1 MIDVSDLTVARGGV
15 TVFEDVSI
23 TVEEGEF
30 VALVGP
36 NGAGKTT
43 LLQAING
50 VLDPES
56 GGVRIDDCA
65 ITGCSARELGRLVAT
80 VPQDTHV
87 GFDFSVEDIVAMG
100 RTPYHTRFG
109 RSDSEADRRAVRRAL
124 ERTATAQF
132 AERPV
137 DEVSGGERQR
147 VLLARALAQ
156 DTPALLLD
164 EPTASLDVNHQV
176 ETLSLVSELAA
187 SGKAALAAI
196 HDLDLAARFCDRLVL
211 LADGRVLA
219 NGPPAVVLDADPIG
233 SAFDADAAVATHPT
247 TGTPS
252 VTAFG
257 DRRDRDLTVHVVGS
271 GRVAARVIARLHD
284 AGATVTVG
292 PLPDGDFAVETA
304 RARDVET
311 VTVSPFASP
320 DGESRQRATAL
331 RDAADVTV
339 AADPP
344 AADGI
349 ASLLD
354 GQSPVVTVTGGG
366 DAEVGEE
373 DVESDTGGRDRPD
386 GRTERSATVTT
397 VSGVVGA
404 VATLERERELPADD

>member
-15 TVFEDVSI
+15 TVFEDVSLS
-23 TVEEGEF
+23 VDEGEF

-43 LLQAING
+43 LLQAITG
-50 VLDPES
+50 VLTPES
-56 GGVRIDDCA
+56 GTVRVDGRPISD
-65 ITGCSARELGRLVAT
+65 CSARERGRLVAT

-109 RSDSEADRRAVRRAL
+109 RTDREADQRAIRRAL
-124 ERTATAQF
+124 DRTDTARF
-132 AERPV
+132 ADRPV

-196 HDLDLAARFCDRLVL
+196 HDLDLAARFCDRIVL

-219 NGPPAVVLDADPIG
+219 NGPPAEVLDASALG
-233 SAFDADAAVATHPT
+233 AAFDADAAVTTHPT

-252 VTAFG
+252 VTALG
-257 DRRDRDLTVHVVGS
+257 DRRDRELTVHVVGT
-271 GRVAARVIARLHD
+271 GRTAARVIARLHD
-284 AGATVTVG
+284 AGVTVTVG
-292 PLPDGDFAVETA
+292 PLPEGDLAAETA
-304 RARDVET
+304 RARDLET
-311 VTVSPFASP
+311 VTAPAFGSP
-320 DGESRQRATAL
+320 DAAIRDRVRVL
-331 RDAADVTV
+331 RDEADALV

-349 ASLLD
+349 AAVLD
-354 GQSPVVTVTGGG
+354 ARLPVVTVDGARPVDT
-366 DAEVGEE
+366 ECE
-373 DVESDTGGRDRPD
+373 DRIAPTRPEKSTRVASPAD
-386 GRTERSATVTT
+386 VLEALVTV
-397 VSGVVGA
+397 A
-404 VATLERERELPADD
+404 PERELPADD

>member
-1 MIDVSDLTVARGGV
+1 VIEVEDLTVARGGV
-15 TVFEDVSI
+15 TVFEGVSL
-23 TVEEGEF
+23 TVDEDEF

-50 VLDPES
+50 VLEPES
-56 GGVRIDDCA
+56 GTVEIDGRRVID
-65 ITGCSARELGRLVAT
+65 CSARERGRLVAT

-109 RSDSEADRRAVRRAL
+109 RSDREADDRAVRRAL
-124 ERTATAQF
+124 DRTDTARF
-132 AERPV
+132 ADRPV

-176 ETLSLVSELAA
+176 ETLSLVSDLGA

-196 HDLDLAARFCDRLVL
+196 HDLDLAARFCDRIVL

-219 NGPPAVVLDADPIG
+219 NGPPAEVLDAPALG
-233 SAFDADAAVATHPT
+233 AAFDADAAVTTHPT

-252 VTAFG
+252 VTALG
-257 DRRDRDLTVHVVGS
+257 ERRDRDLTVHVVGT
-271 GRVAARVIARLHD
+271 GRTAARVIARLHD
-284 AGATVTVG
+284 AGATVTAG
-292 PLPDGDFAVETA
+292 PLPEGDLAAETA
-304 RARDVET
+304 RARDLET
-311 VTVSPFASP
+311 VTAPAFGSLGPAVRDRVS
-320 DGESRQRATAL
+320 TL
-331 RDAADVTV
+331 RDAATALV

-349 ASLLD
+349 AAVLD
-354 GQSPVVTVTGGG
+354 ARLPVVTVDGARPADSGSADRT
-366 DAEVGEE
+366 APNRPEQMIRVASPA
-373 DVESDTGGRDRPD
+373 DVLE
-386 GRTERSATVTT
+386 AVVTV
-397 VSGVVGA
+397 A
-404 VATLERERELPADD
+404 PERELPADD

>member
-1 MIDVSDLTVARGGV
+1 MIDVDDLTVARGGV
-15 TVFEDVSI
+15 TVFEDVSL

-50 VLDPES
+50 VLTPES
-56 GGVRIDDCA
+56 GTVRVDGRRVA
-65 ITGCSARELGRLVAT
+65 GCSARERGRLVAT

-109 RSDSEADRRAVRRAL
+109 RTDREADHRAVRRAL
-124 ERTATAQF
+124 DRTDTARF
-132 AERPV
+132 ADRPV

-176 ETLSLVSELAA
+176 ETLSLVSDLAA

-196 HDLDLAARFCDRLVL
+196 HDLDLAARFCDRIVV

-219 NGPPAVVLDADPIG
+219 NGSPAEVLDATSLG
-233 SAFDADAAVATHPT
+233 AAFDADAAVTTHPT

-252 VTAFG
+252 VTALA
-257 DRRDRDLTVHVVGS
+257 DRRDRDLTVHVVGT
-271 GRVAARVIARLHD
+271 GRTAARVVARLDD
-284 AGATVTVG
+284 AGATVSVG
-292 PLPDGDFAVETA
+292 PLPEGDLAAETA
-304 RARDVET
+304 RARDLAA
-311 VTVSPFASP
+311 VTAPAFGSLDP
-320 DGESRQRATAL
+320 ATRDRVDRL
-331 RDAADVTV
+331 REDAAVLV

-344 AADGI
+344 RADGI
-349 ASLLD
+349 AGLLD
-354 GQSPVVTVTGGG
+354 ARIPVVTVDGWME
-366 DAEVGEE
+366 A
-373 DVESDTGGRDRPD
+373 DTEAGGRSAPVRPQQTTRVASPAD
-386 GRTERSATVTT
+386 VLEAVVTV
-397 VSGVVGA
+397 A
-404 VATLERERELPADD
+404 PERELPADD

>member
-1 MIDVSDLTVARGGV
+1 VIDVDGLTVARGGV
-15 TVFEDVSI
+15 TVFEDVSL

-50 VLDPES
+50 VLTPGS
-56 GGVRIDDCA
+56 GIVRVDGRPIGD
-65 ITGCSARELGRLVAT
+65 CSARDRGRLVAT

-109 RSDSEADRRAVRRAL
+109 RTDREADNRAVRRAL
-124 ERTATAQF
+124 ERTDTARF
-132 AERPV
+132 ADRPV

-176 ETLSLVSELAA
+176 ETLSLVSDLAA

-196 HDLDLAARFCDRLVL
+196 HDLDLAARFCDRIVL

-219 NGPPAVVLDADPIG
+219 NGSPAAVLDATSLG
-233 SAFDADAAVATHPT
+233 AAFDADAAVTTHPT

-252 VTAFG
+252 VTALG
-257 DRRDRDLTVHVVGS
+257 ERRDRDLTVHVVGT
-271 GRVAARVIARLHD
+271 GRTAARVIARLHD
-284 AGATVTVG
+284 AGATVTAG
-292 PLPDGDFAVETA
+292 PLPEGDLAAETA
-304 RARDVET
+304 RARGLET
-311 VTVSPFASP
+311 VTAPAFGSLDRGVRDRVA
-320 DGESRQRATAL
+320 RL
-331 RDAADVTV
+331 REEAAVLV

-344 AADGI
+344 RADGI
-349 ASLLD
+349 AGLLD
-354 GQSPVVTVTGGG
+354 AHIPVVTVDGAGGP
-366 DAEVGEE
+366 DAGAERQTA
-373 DVESDTGGRDRPD
+373 SARPETTT
-386 GRTERSATVTT
+386 RVASPAHVLEAVVTV
-397 VSGVVGA
+397 A
-404 VATLERERELPADD
+404 PERELPADD

>member
-1 MIDVSDLTVARGGV
+1 MIDVEDLTVARGGV
-15 TVFEDVSI
+15 TVFEDVSL
-23 TVEEGEF
+23 TVAEGEF

-43 LLQAING
+43 LLQAIDG
-50 VLDPES
+50 VLAPES
-56 GGVRIDDCA
+56 GTVRIDGRPVAD
-65 ITGCSARELGRLVAT
+65 CSARERGRLVAT

-109 RSDSEADRRAVRRAL
+109 RTDHEADRRAIRRAL
-124 ERTATAQF
+124 DRTATARF
-132 AERPV
+132 SDRPV
-137 DEVSGGERQR
+137 DEVSGGQRQR

-196 HDLDLAARFCDRLVL
+196 HDLDLAARFCDRIVL

-219 NGPPAVVLDADPIG
+219 NGPPAEVLDAAAFG
-233 SAFDADAAVATHPT
+233 AAFDADAAVTTHPT

-252 VTAFG
+252 VTALG
-257 DRRDRDLTVHVVGS
+257 DRRDRDLTVHVVGT
-271 GRVAARVIARLHD
+271 GRTAARVIARLHD
-284 AGATVTVG
+284 AGVTVTVG
-292 PLPDGDFAVETA
+292 PLPESDLAAETA
-304 RARDVET
+304 RTRELET
-311 VTVSPFASP
+311 VTVPAFGSLDRTVRDRVA
-320 DGESRQRATAL
+320 RLRA
-331 RDAADVTV
+331 DAAVLV

-349 ASLLD
+349 GELLD
-354 GQSPVVTVTGGG
+354 APVPVVDVDGP
-366 DAEVGEE
+366 AGE
-373 DVESDTGGRDRPD
+373 
-386 GRTERSATVTT
+386 SAR
-397 VSGVVGA
+397 
-404 VATLERERELPADD
+404 VATPADVLAAVIAAAPERELPADD